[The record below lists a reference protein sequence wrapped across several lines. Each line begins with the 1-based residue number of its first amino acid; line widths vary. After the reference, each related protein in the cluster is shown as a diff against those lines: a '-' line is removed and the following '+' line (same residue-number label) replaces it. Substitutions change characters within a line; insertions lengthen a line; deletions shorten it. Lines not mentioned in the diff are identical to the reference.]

1 MGRLPRLLLPVV
13 LLYLFGAS
21 SSFADTLQVNFTAT
35 IGLFPASET
44 ISGSFLWNTQT
55 ETLSSVSLSSSGPYT
70 FLPVVIEAGFAP
82 ANFVNNYPQGSL
94 LFLDFQDTS
103 HTVNF
108 QINYA
113 DHAYFDAPLFPGPGV
128 HSNVPF
134 DIGGA
139 AIGNISGSGKAT
151 VTGVFEPGS
160 AVLLC
165 SGLAALFLRRRL
177 SRSAG

>member
-13 LLYLFGAS
+13 LLFGAS
-21 SSFADTLQVNFTAT
+21 SSFADTLQVNSTAT

-44 ISGSFLWNTQT
+44 VSGSFLWNTQT

-70 FLPVVIEAGFAP
+70 FLPVVIEADFAP

-103 HTVNF
+103 HSVNF

-128 HSNVPF
+128 HYNVHF

-139 AIGNISGSGKAT
+139 ANVITCGSGEAK
-151 VTGVFEPGS
+151 VTGVVEPGS

-165 SGLAALFLRRRL
+165 SRL
-177 SRSAG
+177 